1 MNILI
6 TGAFGF
12 VGTNI
17 SEAIKNE
24 FNPHLIAVDIL
35 ETDNHVYNE
44 FVEWKAID
52 KLEWNNI
59 DAVIH
64 LAGKAHDTK
73 NTTEDKTYFD
83 INLGLT
89 QQIFEYFLKS
99 NARIFIFFSSVKAV
113 ADQVKGE
120 QLTEEDIPNP
130 QTAYGKSKLAA
141 ENYILDALQNWNIT
155 EHLRQSEC
163 LSHTERSR
171 SVKSDKKV
179 YILRPCM
186 IHGPGNKGNLN
197 LLHKLVQKGI
207 PWPLGNFN
215 NKRSFTSMNN
225 LAFVIN
231 RILQTDVAQGI
242 YQMADDEVISTNRL
256 IDLIAVANGKKP
268 RIWNINKKMIHGF
281 ANLGDIFHLPL
292 NSERLKKLTESYV
305 VSNKKIKQALEIERM
320 PVSAEE
326 GMKKTLQSF

>member
-17 SEAIKNE
+17 SKAIKNE

-35 ETDNHVYNE
+35 ESNNHIYNE

-52 KLEWNNI
+52 KLEWDNL

-99 NARIFIFFSSVKAV
+99 NARKFIFFSSVKAV
-113 ADQVKGE
+113 ADQVKGDR
-120 QLTEEDIPNP
+120 LTEEDIPNP

-141 ENYILDALQNWNIT
+141 ENYILDALQN
-155 EHLRQSEC
+155 
-163 LSHTERSR
+163 LSHNSR
-171 SVKSDKKV
+171 NGSVLSDKKV

-215 NKRSFTSMNN
+215 NKRSFTSMDN

-231 RILQTDVAQGI
+231 RILQTDIAQGI

-256 IDLIAVANGKKP
+256 IDLIAVAKGKKS
-268 RIWNINKKMIHGF
+268 RIWNINKKMIQGF
-281 ANLGDIFHLPL
+281 ANLGNIFHLPL

-305 VSNKKIKQALEIERM
+305 VSNKKIKHALEIERM

-326 GMKKTLQSF
+326 GMRRTLQSF

>member
-17 SEAIKNE
+17 SKAIKNE

-35 ETDNHVYNE
+35 ESNSHIYNE

-52 KLEWNNI
+52 KLEWDNL

-73 NTTEDKTYFD
+73 NTTEEKTYFD

-99 NARIFIFFSSVKAV
+99 NARKFIFFSSVKAV

-141 ENYILDALQNWNIT
+141 ENYILDAWQN
-155 EHLRQSEC
+155 
-163 LSHTERSR
+163 LSHTSR
-171 SVKSDKKV
+171 SGSVLSDKKV

-215 NKRSFTSMNN
+215 NKRSFTSMDN
-225 LAFVIN
+225 LTYVIN

-242 YQMADDEVISTNRL
+242 YQMSDDEVISTNRL

-268 RIWNINKKMIHGF
+268 RIWNFNKKMIQGF
-281 ANLGDIFHLPL
+281 ANLGNIFHLPL

-305 VSNKKIKQALEIERM
+305 VSNRKIKQALEIERM

-326 GMKKTLQSF
+326 GMRRTLQSF

>member
-17 SEAIKNE
+17 SKAIKNE

-35 ETDNHVYNE
+35 ESNNHIYNE

-52 KLEWNNI
+52 KLEWDNL

-99 NARIFIFFSSVKAV
+99 NARKFIFFSSVKAV
-113 ADQVKGE
+113 ADRVKGE

-141 ENYILDALQNWNIT
+141 ENYILDTLQN
-155 EHLRQSEC
+155 
-163 LSHTERSR
+163 LSHNARSG
-171 SVKSDKKV
+171 SVLPDKKV

-215 NKRSFTSMNN
+215 NKRSFTSMDN

-231 RILQTDVAQGI
+231 RILQTDIAQGI

-256 IDLIAVANGKKP
+256 IDLIAVAKGKKS
-268 RIWNINKKMIHGF
+268 RIWNINKKMIRGF
-281 ANLGDIFHLPL
+281 ANMGDIFHLPL

-305 VSNKKIKQALEIERM
+305 VSNKKIKQALDIENM

-326 GMKKTLQSF
+326 GMRKTLQAF

>member
-17 SEAIKNE
+17 SKAIKTE

-89 QQIFEYFLKS
+89 QRIFEYFLKS
-99 NARIFIFFSSVKAV
+99 DARKFIFFSSVKAV

-120 QLTEEDIPNP
+120 QLTEENIPNP

-141 ENYILDALQNWNIT
+141 ENYILDALQN
-155 EHLRQSEC
+155 
-163 LSHTERSR
+163 LSNTSR
-171 SVKSDKKV
+171 SGRVLSDKNV

-215 NKRSFTSMNN
+215 NKRSFTSMDN
-225 LAFVIN
+225 LTFVIN

-256 IDLIAVANGKKP
+256 IDLIAVANGRKP
-268 RIWNINKKMIHGF
+268 RIWNISKKMIHGF
-281 ANLGDIFHLPL
+281 ANLGNIFHLPL

-305 VSNKKIKQALEIERM
+305 VSNKKIKHALEIERM

-326 GMKKTLQSF
+326 GMRRTLQSF

>member
-1 MNILI
+1 MYANTEKGSSVVI

-17 SEAIKNE
+17 SKAIKNE
-24 FNPHLIAVDIL
+24 FNPYLIAVDIL
-35 ETDNHVYNE
+35 ESNNHIYNE
-44 FVEWKAID
+44 FVEWKSID

-89 QQIFEYFLKS
+89 QRIFEYFLKS
-99 NARIFIFFSSVKAV
+99 DARKFIFFSSVKAV

-120 QLTEEDIPNP
+120 QLTEENIPNP

-141 ENYILDALQNWNIT
+141 ENYILDAWQN
-155 EHLRQSEC
+155 
-163 LSHTERSR
+163 LSHNSR
-171 SVKSDKKV
+171 SGSVLSDKKV

-215 NKRSFTSMNN
+215 NKRSFTSMDN
-225 LAFVIN
+225 LTFVIN
-231 RILQTDVAQGI
+231 RILQTDVEQGI

-256 IDLIAVANGKKP
+256 IDLIALANGKKP
-268 RIWNINKKMIHGF
+268 RIWNFNKKMIQGF
-281 ANLGDIFHLPL
+281 ANLGNIFHLPL

-305 VSNKKIKQALEIERM
+305 VSNRKIKQALEIERM

-326 GMKKTLQSF
+326 GMRRTLRLF

>member
-12 VGTNI
+12 VGTNL
-17 SEAIKNE
+17 SNVIKNE
-24 FNPHLIAVDIL
+24 FNPHIIAVDIL
-35 ETDNHVYNE
+35 EPNNHIYNE
-44 FVEWKAID
+44 FFEWKEINKLDWNKID
-52 KLEWNNI
+52 SI
-59 DAVIH
+59 IH

-73 NTTEDKTYFD
+73 NTANEKTYFD

-99 NARIFIFFSSVKAV
+99 NARKFIFFSSVKAV

-141 ENYILDALQNWNIT
+141 EEYILEAFQNFCQN
-155 EHLRQSEC
+155 EL

-171 SVKSDKKV
+171 SVKKI

-186 IHGPGNKGNLN
+186 IHGTGNKGNLN
-197 LLHKLVQKGI
+197 LLYRIVQKGI
-207 PWPLGNFN
+207 PWPLGNFD
-215 NKRSFTSMNN
+215 NKRSFISIDN

-231 RILQTDVAQGI
+231 QIMGKDIEPGI
-242 YQMADDEVISTNRL
+242 YQMADDETISTNRL
-256 IDLIAVANGKKP
+256 IRLIAESKNKKSF
-268 RIWNINKKMIHGF
+268 IWYMNRKMIH
-281 ANLGDIFHLPL
+281 AVAKLGDIFHLPL

-305 VSNKKIKQALEIERM
+305 VSNKKIKYALGVERL
-320 PVSAEE
+320 PVTAEE
-326 GMKKTLQSF
+326 GMKKTLKSFG

>member
-17 SEAIKNE
+17 SKAIKNE

-35 ETDNHVYNE
+35 ESNNHIYNE

-52 KLEWNNI
+52 KLEWDNL

-99 NARIFIFFSSVKAV
+99 NARKFILFSSVKAV

-141 ENYILDALQNWNIT
+141 ENYILDALQN
-155 EHLRQSEC
+155 
-163 LSHTERSR
+163 LSHNSR
-171 SVKSDKKV
+171 RGSVLPDKKV

-215 NKRSFTSMNN
+215 NKRSFTSMDN

-231 RILQTDVAQGI
+231 RILQTEIAQGI

-256 IDLIAVANGKKP
+256 IDLIAVAKGKKS
-268 RIWNINKKMIHGF
+268 RIWNINKKMIRGF
-281 ANLGDIFHLPL
+281 ANMGDIFHLPL

-305 VSNKKIKQALEIERM
+305 VSNKKIKQALDIECM

-326 GMKKTLQSF
+326 GMRKTLQAF

>member
-17 SEAIKNE
+17 SKAIKNE

-35 ETDNHVYNE
+35 EIDNHVYNE
-44 FVEWKAID
+44 FVEWNAID

-59 DAVIH
+59 EAVIH

-89 QQIFEYFLKS
+89 QRIFEYFLKS
-99 NARIFIFFSSVKAV
+99 DARKFIFFSSVKAV

-141 ENYILDALQNWNIT
+141 ENYILDAWQN
-155 EHLRQSEC
+155 
-163 LSHTERSR
+163 LSHNSR
-171 SVKSDKKV
+171 SGSVLSDKKV

-215 NKRSFTSMNN
+215 NKRSFTSMDN
-225 LAFVIN
+225 LTFVIN

-242 YQMADDEVISTNRL
+242 YQMSDDEVISTNRL
-256 IDLIAVANGKKP
+256 VDLIAVANGKKP
-268 RIWNINKKMIHGF
+268 RIWNFNKKMIQGF
-281 ANLGDIFHLPL
+281 ANMGNIFHLPL

-305 VSNKKIKQALEIERM
+305 VSNRKIKQALEIERM

-326 GMKKTLQSF
+326 GIRRTLRSF

>member
-17 SEAIKNE
+17 SKAIKNE

-35 ETDNHVYNE
+35 ETNNHIYNK

-89 QQIFEYFLKS
+89 QRIFEYFLKS
-99 NARIFIFFSSVKAV
+99 GARKFIFFSSVKAV

-141 ENYILDALQNWNIT
+141 ENYILDAWQN
-155 EHLRQSEC
+155 
-163 LSHTERSR
+163 LSHTSR
-171 SVKSDKKV
+171 SGSVLSDKKV

-215 NKRSFTSMNN
+215 NKRSFTSMDN
-225 LAFVIN
+225 LTYVIN

-242 YQMADDEVISTNRL
+242 YQMSDDEVISTNRL

-268 RIWNINKKMIHGF
+268 RIWNFNKKMIQGF
-281 ANLGDIFHLPL
+281 ANLGNIFHLPL

-305 VSNKKIKQALEIERM
+305 VSNRKIKQALEIERM

-326 GMKKTLQSF
+326 GMRRTLQSF

>member
-17 SEAIKNE
+17 SKAIKNE
-24 FNPHLIAVDIL
+24 FNPYLIAVDIL
-35 ETDNHVYNE
+35 EANNHVYNE

-89 QQIFEYFLKS
+89 QRIFEYFLKS
-99 NARIFIFFSSVKAV
+99 NARKFIFFSSVKAV

-141 ENYILDALQNWNIT
+141 ENYILDALQN
-155 EHLRQSEC
+155 
-163 LSHTERSR
+163 LSHTSRSR
-171 SVKSDKKV
+171 SVLSDKKV

-215 NKRSFTSMNN
+215 NKRSFTSMDN
-225 LAFVIN
+225 LTFVIN
-231 RILQTDVAQGI
+231 RILQTDVVQGI

-256 IDLIAVANGKKP
+256 IDMIAVANGKKP
-268 RIWNINKKMIHGF
+268 RIWNFNKKMIQGF
-281 ANLGDIFHLPL
+281 ANLGNIFHLPL

-305 VSNKKIKQALEIERM
+305 VSNRKIKQALEIERM

-326 GMKKTLQSF
+326 GMRRTLQSF

>member
-17 SEAIKNE
+17 SKTIKNE
-24 FNPHLIAVDIL
+24 FNPHLIAVDIF

-89 QQIFEYFLKS
+89 QRIFDYFLKS
-99 NARIFIFFSSVKAV
+99 DARKFIFFSSVKAV
-113 ADQVKGE
+113 ADQVKSE

-141 ENYILDALQNWNIT
+141 ENYILDALQN
-155 EHLRQSEC
+155 
-163 LSHTERSR
+163 LSHTSRSR
-171 SVKSDKKV
+171 SVLSDKKV

-215 NKRSFTSMNN
+215 NKRSFTSMDN
-225 LAFVIN
+225 LTFVIN
-231 RILQTDVAQGI
+231 RILQTDVVQGI

-256 IDLIAVANGKKP
+256 IDMIAVANGKKP
-268 RIWNINKKMIHGF
+268 RIWNFNKKMIQGF
-281 ANLGDIFHLPL
+281 ANLGNIFHLPL

-305 VSNKKIKQALEIERM
+305 VSNRKIKQALEIERM

-326 GMKKTLQSF
+326 GMRRTLQSF

>member
-17 SEAIKNE
+17 SKAIKNE

-35 ETDNHVYNE
+35 ESNNHIYNE

-52 KLEWNNI
+52 KLEWDNL

-99 NARIFIFFSSVKAV
+99 NARKFIFFSSVKAV
-113 ADQVKGE
+113 ADRVKGE

-141 ENYILDALQNWNIT
+141 ENYILDTLQN
-155 EHLRQSEC
+155 
-163 LSHTERSR
+163 LSHNARSG
-171 SVKSDKKV
+171 SVLPDKKV

-215 NKRSFTSMNN
+215 NKRSFTSMDN

-231 RILQTDVAQGI
+231 RILQTDIAQGI

-256 IDLIAVANGKKP
+256 IDLIAVAKGKKS
-268 RIWNINKKMIHGF
+268 RIWNINKKMIRGF
-281 ANLGDIFHLPL
+281 ANMGDIFHLPL

-305 VSNKKIKQALEIERM
+305 VSNKKIKQALDIESM

-326 GMKKTLQSF
+326 GMRKTLKSF

>member
-17 SEAIKNE
+17 SKAIKNE

-35 ETDNHVYNE
+35 ESNNHIYNE

-52 KLEWNNI
+52 KLEWDNL

-99 NARIFIFFSSVKAV
+99 NARKFIFFSSVKAV

-141 ENYILDALQNWNIT
+141 ENYILDTLQN
-155 EHLRQSEC
+155 
-163 LSHTERSR
+163 LSHNVRSG
-171 SVKSDKKV
+171 SVLPDKKV

-215 NKRSFTSMNN
+215 NKRSFTSMDN

-231 RILQTDVAQGI
+231 RILQTEIAQGI

-256 IDLIAVANGKKP
+256 IDLIAVAKGKKS
-268 RIWNINKKMIHGF
+268 RIWNINKKMIRGF
-281 ANLGDIFHLPL
+281 ANMGDIFHLPL

-305 VSNKKIKQALEIERM
+305 VSNKKIKQALDIECM

-326 GMKKTLQSF
+326 GMRKTLQAF